1 MPSFTSM
8 AVAFVALLEMAAAN
22 PVNLLE
28 KRKTFTV
35 HQVEKGKV
43 LRSLPIDMAK
53 TYAKFGKEV
62 PTHIQAAAAAVSGS
76 VTAIPEDAYDSLYL
90 SPVTVGCQ
98 TLNLDFDT
106 GSADL

>member
-1 MPSFTSM
+1 M
-8 AVAFVALLEMAAAN
+8 AAAFVALLQLASAN

-28 KRKTFTV
+28 KRKSFTI

-43 LRSLPIDMAK
+43 ARILPVDMAR

-62 PTHIQAAAAAVSGS
+62 PSHIAAAAAAAVSGS
-76 VTAIPEDAYDSLYL
+76 VAAIPEDAYDSLYL

-98 TLNLDFDT
+98 TVNLDFDT